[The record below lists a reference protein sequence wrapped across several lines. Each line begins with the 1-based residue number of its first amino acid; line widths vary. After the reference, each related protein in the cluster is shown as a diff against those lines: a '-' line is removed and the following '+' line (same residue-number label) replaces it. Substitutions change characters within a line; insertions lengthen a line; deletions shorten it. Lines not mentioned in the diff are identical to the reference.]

1 MTQGFSKENQS
12 SVETSYCFGEF
23 SFTPSER
30 LLVRQGAPV
39 SLQPKAF
46 DALSTLIRRAG
57 HLVSKQELMQNLW
70 PSVHVSEANLTNI
83 IVSLRKAIGADGI
96 QTVSKY
102 GYRFT
107 LPVVGEPGLSRR
119 LYERFARAK
128 ELAAQRSVESMSL
141 ARELLWT
148 CIAEEPEFAPAWAWL
163 GRCCWFLA
171 KFGSNLSANID
182 LAEAV
187 FQRAFS
193 LDPDLVTAHR
203 FYTFVQA
210 DTGHA
215 EQAALRLLKRLD
227 EHPCEPESYAG
238 LVHVLRF
245 RGFLDESLEAGN
257 LAMELDPAMVTSVA
271 HTGFLKGEC
280 ARAIQAYGG
289 RTGYYLDAASW
300 AAIGEETRA
309 AELLRDRLEK
319 WPLSPVMTALMSSL
333 LAILERRPDAAAQEM
348 AQAEVSLDPEILV
361 YFARHYARVGF
372 PDKASVALERA
383 AEGGFLCAPLTLRAD
398 PWLEPLRTHGSFQS
412 FLDRSTML
420 IEQSSLPLEVLD
432 RTRPSGKSPGRSNP
446 I

>member
-12 SVETSYCFGEF
+12 SVETNYCFGEF
-23 SFTPSER
+23 SFAPGER
-30 LLVRQGAPV
+30 LLLRQGIPV

-46 DALSTLIRRAG
+46 DALLTLVRRAG

-83 IVSLRKAIGADGI
+83 IVSLRKAIGANGI

-107 LPVVGEPGLSRR
+107 LTVTGEPGLPRC

-128 ELAAQRSVESMSL
+128 ELAVQRSVESMSL
-141 ARELLWT
+141 ARELFWT
-148 CIAEEPEFAPAWAWL
+148 CIAEEPSFAPAWAWL

-171 KFGSNLSANID
+171 KFGSNLSANIE

-193 LDPDLVTAHR
+193 LDPDLVTTHQ

-215 EQAALRLLKRLD
+215 EEAARRLLKRLE
-227 EHPCEPESYAG
+227 EHPFEPESYAG

-245 RGFLDESLEAGN
+245 RGFLDESLEAN
-257 LAMELDPAMVTSVA
+257 RHAMELDPAMVTSVA
-271 HTGFLKGEC
+271 HTWFLKGEF

-300 AAIGEETRA
+300 AAIGEEVRA
-309 AELLRDRLEK
+309 ADLLRDRLEK
-319 WPLSPVMTALMSSL
+319 WPLSPVMTALMCSL
-333 LAILERRPDAAAQEM
+333 LAILENRPDAAVQEM
-348 AQAEVSLDPEILV
+348 AEAEVSLDPEILV
-361 YFARHYARVGF
+361 YFARHYARAGF
-372 PDKASVALERA
+372 PDKAFATLERA
-383 AEGGFLCAPLTLRAD
+383 AGAGFLCAPITLRSD
-398 PWLEPLRTHGSFQS
+398 PWLEPLRIHGSYQPF
-412 FLDRSTML
+412 FDRSKML
-420 IEQSSLPLEVLD
+420 IEQSSLPLEALD
-432 RTRPSGKSPGRSNP
+432 SPRPSGKSPGRGNP
-446 I
+446 K